1 MLHYSQHVRAWSE
14 RLCARS
20 CARRSFGWDAV
31 LRLAHIKSKRRIFF
45 RAMATIFQ
53 IERMTVDGGGVPSNL
68 VFSTKGLFL
77 EEKVQA
83 HFRSLSYHIFSYL
96 IPRCPP
102 PGEASRLICL
112 FTTNSRHIISF
123 LQLLNVN
130 FFYMYRDANHQKSG
144 FPNSC

>member
-1 MLHYSQHVRAWSE
+1 
-14 RLCARS
+14 
-20 CARRSFGWDAV
+20 
-31 LRLAHIKSKRRIFF
+31 
-45 RAMATIFQ
+45 MATIFQ
-53 IERMTVDGGGVPSNL
+53 IGRMAVGGGGVPSNL

-83 HFRSLSYHIFSYL
+83 HFRSLDHAYWPPLSYHIFSYL

-102 PGEASRLICL
+102 PPAKASRLIYL